1 MKKKTWFIGLILL
14 ILIGGA
20 GFMWFKQNEAERKEQ
35 DMVRMETVTAK
46 QIKNTF
52 ADVTKIKFSEN
63 YGENKLTGYTE
74 VMVTVS
80 TRYGVNSEIG
90 VSMSPKDKVDESYL
104 GSGELPVLKKGIT
117 ETEAIVVFSNK
128 EERSF

>member
-1 MKKKTWFIGLILL
+1 MKKKKWFIVLL
-14 ILIGGA
+14 VLIGGVSLFTFNQSA
-20 GFMWFKQNEAERKEQ
+20 KERKEQ
-35 DMVRMETVTAK
+35 QVIKMETVTAK

-52 ADVTKIKFSEN
+52 ANVTKIEFDEE

-80 TRYGVNSEIG
+80 TSYGVSSEIG
-90 VSMSPKDKVDESYL
+90 VSMSPKDNIDESYL
-104 GSGELPVLKKGIT
+104 GSGELPVLKKGLT
-117 ETEAIVVFSNK
+117 ETKVIVIFSNK

>member
-1 MKKKTWFIGLILL
+1 MKKKKWFIVLLVLIS
-14 ILIGGA
+14 IGGVSLFTFNQSA
-20 GFMWFKQNEAERKEQ
+20 KERKEQ
-35 DMVRMETVTAK
+35 QVIKMETVTAK

-52 ADVTKIKFSEN
+52 ANVTKIEFDEE

-80 TRYGVNSEIG
+80 TGYGVSSEIG
-90 VSMSPKDKVDESYL
+90 VSMSPKDNIDESYL
-104 GSGELPVLKKGIT
+104 GSGELPVLKKGLT
-117 ETEAIVVFSNK
+117 ETKVIIIFSNK

>member
-1 MKKKTWFIGLILL
+1 MKKKKWFLVLLVL
-14 ILIGGA
+14 ILIGGVSL
-20 GFMWFKQNEAERKEQ
+20 FTFNQNAKERKEQ
-35 DMVRMETVTAK
+35 QIIKMETITAK

-52 ADVTKIKFSEN
+52 ANVTKIEFDEE

-80 TRYGVNSEIG
+80 TSYGVSSEIG
-90 VSMSPKDKVDESYL
+90 VSMSPKDNIDESYL
-104 GSGELPVLKKGIT
+104 GSGELPVLKKGLT
-117 ETEAIVVFSNK
+117 ETKVIVIFSNK

>member
-1 MKKKTWFIGLILL
+1 MKKKKWLIILL
-14 ILIGGA
+14 VFILIGGVSL
-20 GFMWFKQNEAERKEQ
+20 FTLNQNAKERKEQ
-35 DMVRMETVTAK
+35 QIIKMETVTAK

-52 ADVTKIKFSEN
+52 ADVTEIKFSEN

-74 VMVTVS
+74 VIVTVS
-80 TRYGVNSEIG
+80 TGYGVSSEIG
-90 VSMSPKDKVDESYL
+90 VSMSPKDKIDESYL

-117 ETEAIVVFSNK
+117 ETKVIVVFSNK

>member
-1 MKKKTWFIGLILL
+1 MKKKKWFIVLL
-14 ILIGGA
+14 VLIGGVSL
-20 GFMWFKQNEAERKEQ
+20 FTFNQNAKERKEQ
-35 DMVRMETVTAK
+35 QVIKMETVTAK

-52 ADVTKIKFSEN
+52 ANVTKIEFDEE

-80 TRYGVNSEIG
+80 TGYGVSSEIG
-90 VSMSPKDKVDESYL
+90 VSMSPKDKIDESYL
-104 GSGELPVLKKGIT
+104 GNGELPVLKKGIT
-117 ETEAIVVFSNK
+117 ETKVIVIFSNK

>member
-1 MKKKTWFIGLILL
+1 MKKKKWLIILL
-14 ILIGGA
+14 VFILIGGVSL
-20 GFMWFKQNEAERKEQ
+20 FTLNQNAKERKEQ
-35 DMVRMETVTAK
+35 QIIKMETVTAK

-52 ADVTKIKFSEN
+52 ADVTEIKFSEN

-80 TRYGVNSEIG
+80 TGYGVSSEIG
-90 VSMSPKDKVDESYL
+90 VSMSPKDKIDESYL

-117 ETEAIVVFSNK
+117 ETKVIVVFSNK

>member
-1 MKKKTWFIGLILL
+1 MKKKTWFIGLLVL
-14 ILIGGA
+14 ILIGVV

-35 DMVRMETVTAK
+35 EMVRMETITAK

-52 ADVTKIKFSEN
+52 ADVTEIKFSEN

-80 TRYGVNSEIG
+80 TRYGVSSEIG
-90 VSMSPKDKVDESYL
+90 VSMSLNNKSKTLRSYDGGSEFEIGTTGNKMKV
-104 GSGELPVLKKGIT
+104 T
-117 ETEAIVVFSNK
+117 FSNGT
-128 EERSF
+128 EVSL

>member
-1 MKKKTWFIGLILL
+1 MKKKKWFLVLLVL
-14 ILIGGA
+14 ILIGGVSL
-20 GFMWFKQNEAERKEQ
+20 FTFNQNAKERKEQ
-35 DMVRMETVTAK
+35 QMIEMETITAK

-52 ADVTKIKFSEN
+52 ANVTKIEFDEE

-80 TRYGVNSEIG
+80 TSYGVSSEIG
-90 VSMSPKDKVDESYL
+90 VSMSPKDNIDESYL
-104 GSGELPVLKKGIT
+104 GSGELPVLKKGLT
-117 ETEAIVVFSNK
+117 ETMVIVIFSNK

>member
-1 MKKKTWFIGLILL
+1 MFIVLLAL
-14 ILIGGA
+14 ILIGGVSL
-20 GFMWFKQNEAERKEQ
+20 FTFNQNAKERKEQ
-35 DMVRMETVTAK
+35 QVIKMETITAK

-52 ADVTKIKFSEN
+52 ADVTEIKFDEE

-80 TRYGVNSEIG
+80 TSYGVSSELG
-90 VSMSPKDKVDESYL
+90 VSMSPKDNIDESYL

-117 ETEAIVVFSNK
+117 ETKVVVIFSNK